1 MPLSLRGVRHSV
13 RAAVLSVV
21 PEPGAPGPAR
31 HGRRGSVPSGRV
43 RRLRSANVLTGQFR
57 RLDSNQ
63 DKQDPKSCGLPITL
77 RRTAVPAGTAGRGRA
92 TTIPSDWPEF
102 PAQPGQYPASART
115 RPAHP
120 KPGDSRSWRAA
131 FGRRAHGW
139 GGSPLSASL
148 SVALLPMASSCLI
161 SRRDLPARRSA
172 IACSRNSAK
181 LSLAGYSN
189 NSSTR

>member
-1 MPLSLRGVRHSV
+1 
-13 RAAVLSVV
+13 
-21 PEPGAPGPAR
+21 
-31 HGRRGSVPSGRV
+31 
-43 RRLRSANVLTGQFR
+43 
-57 RLDSNQ
+57 
-63 DKQDPKSCGLPITL
+63 
-77 RRTAVPAGTAGRGRA
+77 VPAGTAGRGRA

-181 LSLAGYSN
+181 LSLAGIFE
-189 NSSTR
+189 